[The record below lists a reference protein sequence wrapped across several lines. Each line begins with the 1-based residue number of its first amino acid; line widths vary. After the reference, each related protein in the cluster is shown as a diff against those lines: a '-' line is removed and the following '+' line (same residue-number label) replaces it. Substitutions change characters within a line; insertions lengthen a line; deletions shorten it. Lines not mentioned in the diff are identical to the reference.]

1 MSSKVRFWPIR
12 WLDRSVLQDGPTLPA
27 NPPKAGETEA
37 PGFVAEPML
46 RDVVFVHIPKTAGT
60 SLRNMLVAAL
70 PAAAKIF
77 HYHDATARISGTF
90 TNAFT
95 SDLLTPEKL
104 RAHRGT
110 LPRDQQLLVCG
121 HYPVSSLTSAF
132 HPASFITFLR
142 DPVDRVVSNYRYLVR
157 LGTFAGSFAEFYE
170 SAEQINVQS
179 RQLMGTDLRN
189 IGFIGLVERMP
200 DMVRALSRHLGVE
213 LRTRVDNVTSRLPR
227 PAIDAATRA
236 RILALNHDDLCLYRH
251 IEANLDYFT
260 NHRGRCDI
268 SSRLGRGK
276 VYRTDEGAL
285 MGWALAHDPG
295 QLVHLEVRIGS
306 QTVHR
311 CYADQFL
318 PWLTRHS
325 PSGVGGFL
333 VRLPPGLAKEPVP
346 IRVLIAGTDKDL
358 DGSPLVG

>member
-1 MSSKVRFWPIR
+1 MNSKVGYWPGR
-12 WLDRSVLQDGPTLPA
+12 WFNRKILQDGPSLQASPQKEEATEEPA
-27 NPPKAGETEA
+27 SGPQPA
-37 PGFVAEPML
+37 L

-77 HYHDATARISGTF
+77 HYHDATARIPGTF

-95 SDLLTPEKL
+95 SNLLTPEKL
-104 RAHRGT
+104 RAHRSE
-110 LPRDQQLLVCG
+110 LPRDLQLLVCG

-170 SAEQINVQS
+170 SADQINVQS
-179 RQLMGTDLRN
+179 RQLRGTDLRD

-200 DMVRALSRHLGVE
+200 DMVQALSRHLGVE

-236 RILALNHDDLCLYRH
+236 RILALNGDDLCLYRH
-251 IEANLDYFT
+251 IDANLDYFT

-276 VYRTDEGAL
+276 VYRTDDGAL

-295 QLVHLEVRIGS
+295 QLVQIEVRIGA
-306 QTVHR
+306 QPVHR

-318 PWLTRHS
+318 PWLTRHT
-325 PSGVGGFL
+325 PFGVGGFL
-333 VRLPPGLAKEPVP
+333 VRLPPNLPKEPVP
-346 IRVLIAGTDKDL
+346 IRVVIAGTDKDL
-358 DGSPLVG
+358 EGSPLVS